1 MVELQLLDARG
12 MNCPLPLLKLKQRL
26 NQMTVGERVQ
36 VKTTDPGSVRDFAAF
51 IQQTGHCLHDQHKMD
66 GEFIF
71 LIEKL
76 V

>member
-1 MVELQLLDARG
+1 MAEVQLLDVRG

-26 NQMTVGERVQ
+26 NQMDVGERIQ

-51 IQQTGHCLHDQHKMD
+51 LQQTGHCLHQQDHLD
-66 GEFIF
+66 GEFLF